1 MNKSLWPN
9 LFHILSLLVPKKQKN
24 IFPKREPLYLLNMG
38 KAIDR
43 HPLASPLDPWNFY
56 RIKHPSLD
64 GNPVLYSGTWRK
76 QPG

>member
-1 MNKSLWPN
+1 
-9 LFHILSLLVPKKQKN
+9 
-24 IFPKREPLYLLNMG
+24 MG

-43 HPLASPLDPWNFY
+43 HPLAGPLDPWNFY